1 MQLPRSAPRRPPR
14 LVRRLAVLAAA
25 AVLAACGGED
35 GRTLRVFAAS
45 SLDEALPRLVER
57 FEAERPGVSVRLV
70 FGGSQ
75 LLASQVEEG
84 APADVLL
91 SADRTHAERA
101 GAARGAERWRTF
113 AQNTLALVVPE
124 GSPATSVDELAEPG
138 RRLAAG
144 APAVPVGALTRD
156 ALALL
161 DRGVAA
167 GLRAN
172 VVTEDPSVRVVL
184 SRVESGEADGA
195 FVYETDTRRG
205 RAPDG
210 GALRALPLPAGLP
223 VNEYVAVA
231 LAGAGPDAAAFVDF
245 LGSEE
250 ARRLLEAAGFLVPR
264 TTAAR

>member
-1 MQLPRSAPRRPPR
+1 MQLPRRPAGRPSR
-14 LVRRLAVLAAA
+14 LLRPVAALAAA

-35 GRTLRVFAAS
+35 ERTLRVFAAS
-45 SLDEALPRLVER
+45 SLDEALPPLAEL
-57 FEAERPGVSVRLV
+57 FEAGRPGVSVRLV

-91 SADRTHAERA
+91 SADRAQAERA

-113 AQNTLALVVPE
+113 AQNRIALVVPE
-124 GSPATSVDELAEPG
+124 GSPAASVEELAEPG

-144 APAVPVGALTRD
+144 APEVPVGALTRD
-156 ALALL
+156 VLALL
-161 DRGVAA
+161 ERGVAR
-167 GLRAN
+167 GLRTN

-195 FVYETDTRRG
+195 FVYETDARRG

-210 GALRALPLPAGLP
+210 GKLRALPLPVAPP
-223 VNEYVAVA
+223 VSEYVAVA
-231 LAGAGPDAAAFVDF
+231 LAGSGPDARAFVDF
-245 LGSEE
+245 LGSGE
-250 ARRLLEAAGFLVPR
+250 ARRLLEASGFLAPG